1 MPKYVAFLRAINVGG
16 TSLLKMDMLK
26 KHFES
31 FGLEKVQTYIQ
42 TGNVIFETKEMGPP
56 KLEKMIDAE
65 LEKTLGYNI
74 GIFLRTM
81 DDVVSIAEKSPF
93 KPGENETVHISFL
106 AEKPGTA
113 ACKKLT
119 TFNSAADKFLVKG
132 REAYNLRH
140 DREASVFSNQ
150 LIEKVLGVPA
160 TTRNQT
166 TIKKIAEKYG
176 YHQS

>member
-1 MPKYVAFLRAINVGG
+1 MQKFVAFLRAINVGG
-16 TSLLKMDMLK
+16 KSPLKMDVLK
-26 KHFES
+26 RHFES

-42 TGNVIFETKEMGPP
+42 TGNVIFESREQDSP
-56 KLEKMIDAE
+56 E
-65 LEKTLGYNI
+65 LEKRIETELEKALGYNV
-74 GIFLRTM
+74 GLFLRTM
-81 DDVVSIAEKSPF
+81 EEVVSIAGKSPF
-93 KPGENETVHISFL
+93 APGEAETVHISFL

-119 TFNSAADKFLVKG
+119 TFNSAADEFQVKG

-140 DREASVFSNQ
+140 DRDASVFSNQ
-150 LIEKVLGVPA
+150 FIEKVLGVPA

-176 YHQS
+176 